1 MRIPFLLAAG
11 IALAGAAFIAP
22 PATAGS
28 SPVADQMTAQT
39 MQADEL
45 SAKKRKRAYR
55 GYRAYGGTQIACTRF
70 GCNPIP
76 PGCRIITGRT
86 WDGTPSGFDDVIC
99 PYR

>member
-1 MRIPFLLAAG
+1 MRITLALAAAV
-11 IALAGAAFIAP
+11 ALGAAAIASS

-28 SPVADQMTAQT
+28 RAVADQPSAATA
-39 MQADEL
+39 QADEF
-45 SAKKRKRAYR
+45 SAKKRKRYR
-55 GYRAYGGTQIACTRF
+55 GYQAYGGTQIACTPF
-70 GCNPIP
+70 GCRPIP